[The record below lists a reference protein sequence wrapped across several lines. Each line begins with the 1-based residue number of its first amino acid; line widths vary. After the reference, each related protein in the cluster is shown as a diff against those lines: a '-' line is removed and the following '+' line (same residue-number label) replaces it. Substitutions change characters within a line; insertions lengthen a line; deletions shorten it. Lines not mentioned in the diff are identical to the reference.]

1 MVNYEWKRRILMKKK
16 MNTKDYIFAGAFAA
30 LYVVIMLVAIMLL
43 GFNPITYLLAPL
55 IIGIIEGP
63 VFVLYI
69 SKVPKKGAILILA
82 ILSGLVMSSYS
93 LVPLGISVI
102 VGLIAELM
110 MTNRNR
116 NIKLKSAIA
125 YSIFNISIAGAF
137 TMLIFARDQ
146 FMKTSADYYGQD
158 YVDRISA
165 LTPDWIL
172 IVLVILAVIGG
183 LIGAK
188 LGHKLN
194 KKHFEQA
201 GIV

>member
-1 MVNYEWKRRILMKKK
+1 MKKK

-82 ILSGLVMSSYS
+82 ILSGLVMSPYS

>member
-1 MVNYEWKRRILMKKK
+1 MVNYEWKKRILMKKK

>member
-1 MVNYEWKRRILMKKK
+1 MKKK

-116 NIKLKSAIA
+116 NIKNLKSAIA

>member
-1 MVNYEWKRRILMKKK
+1 
-16 MNTKDYIFAGAFAA
+16 
-30 LYVVIMLVAIMLL
+30 
-43 GFNPITYLLAPL
+43 
-55 IIGIIEGP
+55 
-63 VFVLYI
+63 
-69 SKVPKKGAILILA
+69 
-82 ILSGLVMSSYS
+82 
-93 LVPLGISVI
+93 
-102 VGLIAELM
+102 
-110 MTNRNR
+110 
-116 NIKLKSAIA
+116 
-125 YSIFNISIAGAF
+125 
-137 TMLIFARDQ
+137 
-146 FMKTSADYYGQD
+146 MKTSADYYGQD

>member
-1 MVNYEWKRRILMKKK
+1 MEEENFNEKK